1 MHANRC
7 YWKADRNDDD
17 LWVVEM
23 REMGVFPDL
32 LFRILPFD
40 PMRGDEVGR
49 VSCRGASPSKGEE
62 KQTPLKYRHSG
73 ET

>member
-23 REMGVFPDL
+23 REMGVFPDPL
-32 LFRILPFD
+32 IRILPFD

-49 VSCRGASPSKGEE
+49 FSEGAMSP
-62 KQTPLKYRHSG
+62 Q
-73 ET
+73 